1 MSEQKTNESEQSG
14 SSIDNYLDGGS
25 VDPNKAGA
33 EGQST
38 EKNEPVKKDES
49 EIETVPKGQYAELET
64 KLGTQGEE
72 LGTYRKLFEDT
83 APLLEALND
92 DPDLAKAILEGKISS
107 QLLEDVVS
115 GKVEKKDAEVV
126 TKAHEEVKK
135 EVGEKKY
142 EAMTPE
148 EVNKLVTDKASELVG
163 AVEKKFSKNL
173 SDMEKMQNY
182 QKSISDFIAET
193 PDFPEYAKRVE
204 NLIDSTGLTNIKV
217 AYDAVKGQALQ
228 EKYKNEEAKAA
239 AENAKNIASNAGGG
253 ASQSTAKVMAGD
265 IFDKMVGGQGNA
277 NVL

>member
-1 MSEQKTNESEQSG
+1 MAEQKNESEKSG

-25 VDPNKAGA
+25 VDPNKAGS

-38 EKNEPVKKDES
+38 EKNEPAKKDES
-49 EIETVPKGQYAELET
+49 EIETVPKGQYAELEI

-115 GKVEKKDAEVV
+115 GKVKKEDAEVV

-135 EVGEKKY
+135 EVGDKKY

-148 EVNKLVTDKASELVG
+148 QVNKLVTEKATELVG

-173 SDMEKMQNY
+173 SDMEKMASY
-182 QKSISDFIAET
+182 QKVISNFIAET

-204 NLIDSTGLTNIKV
+204 DLIDSTGITNIKI
-217 AYDAVKGQALQ
+217 AYDAVKGHALQ
-228 EKYKNEEAKAA
+228 EKYKVEEAKAA
-239 AENAKNIASNAGGG
+239 AETAKKVAANAGGG
-253 ASQSTAKVMAGD
+253 DSQATAKVMAGD
-265 IFDKMVGGQGNA
+265 IFDKMVAGQGNA